1 MAIQVSPGIN
11 VSEFD
16 NTTVVPAVS
25 TTVGGMA
32 GVFQWGPAYQ
42 RVLIDSETTLVQKF
56 GKPDSNTFESFFSA
70 ANFLAYGNALYVV
83 RTYDASALNAIANTV
98 GAATVPQIDNFD
110 DFTKTTL
117 DANVAYV
124 AKYAGSLGNSLKV
137 SVCDSANAY
146 SCNLTANAAALTFTV
161 GSNTATIN
169 AYATAS
175 GGGNTAANAVLN
187 ALTVG
192 DYIKAGNTTVGYQY
206 LKVTAITGPTG
217 AETSANGSYYANGAT
232 ISFATPYTL
241 STNITQI
248 SNTTARFWEFYNSV
262 DRAPAT
268 SAYAAGLSL
277 TTMDEIHVV
286 VVDKGGKFTG
296 TPNQILEVWSN
307 LSRATDAK
315 SSSGAALYYR
325 TVIDNNSAYLYTGTP
340 RSGAGTGTATSLS
353 NSSNVKPLSASLA
366 SGADSSAEGSI
377 ALGAVAQGWD
387 LFKSKEDVDVSLLVT
402 GKAVSTGGLANYII
416 GNIAETRK
424 DCVAFISPDSSILTN
439 ADPVQ
444 YAVDFRNSTGGVS
457 GLTINSS
464 YAVYTGNY
472 KYQYDKYNDVY
483 RWIPLN
489 GDIAGLC
496 TATDFTRDAW
506 YSPAGFNRGQIKN
519 VTKLL
524 YNPNQ
529 AQRDLLY
536 KNDVNP
542 VVTFPGQGTVL
553 YGDKTLLGQPTSF
566 SRINVRRLFIVL
578 EKAISLAAQTSLFEF
593 NDAFTRAQFKNLV
606 EPFLRQIQGRRGIYD
621 YRVVCDETNNTPQVI
636 DSNQFVGDIYIKPA
650 RSINFIQLN
659 FVAVRTGVDFNTIVG
674 QF

>member
-25 TTVGGMA
+25 TTVGGIA

-42 RVLIDSETTLVQKF
+42 RVLVDSETTLVQKF

-83 RTYDASALNAIANTV
+83 RTYDASALNAVANT
-98 GAATVPQIDNFD
+98 GTVTAPQIDNID
-110 DFTKTTL
+110 DFSKTTL
-117 DANVAYV
+117 DANIAYV
-124 AKYAGSLGNSLKV
+124 AKYAGTLGNSLKV
-137 SVCDSANAY
+137 SVCDSANAF
-146 SCNLTANAAALTFTV
+146 SCNLVANAAALTFTV
-161 GSNTATIN
+161 GSNTATVN
-169 AYATAS
+169 AYSTS
-175 GGGNTAANAVLN
+175 QGGGNTAANSVLG

-192 DYIKAGNTTVGYQY
+192 DFVRAGNATIGYQF
-206 LKVTAITGPTG
+206 LKVTAVAGPTG
-217 AETSANGSYYANGAT
+217 AETANGGSYFANGVT
-232 ISFATPYTL
+232 ISFATPYNL
-241 STNITQI
+241 STAITQN
-248 SNTTARFWEFYNSV
+248 SNTTVRFWEFYNAV
-262 DRAPAT
+262 DRAPGT
-268 SAYAAGLSL
+268 TPYTAGLGL
-277 TTMDEIHVV
+277 TTRDELHVV
-286 VVDKGGKFTG
+286 VVDEDGKFAG
-296 TPNQILEVWSN
+296 APNQILEVWSN

-315 SSSGAALYYR
+315 SSSGAAQFYR
-325 TVIDNNSAYLYTGTP
+325 TVIDNNSAYIYTGAP
-340 RSGAGTGTATSLS
+340 RSGAATGLASAVA
-353 NSSNVKPLSASLA
+353 NSTNVKPYSASLA
-366 SGADSSAEGSI
+366 LGADSTAEGSI
-377 ALGAVAQGWD
+377 ALGSVAAGWD

-402 GKAVSTGGLANYII
+402 GKAVSTGGLANYVIS
-416 GNIAETRK
+416 NIAESRQ
-424 DCVAFISPDSSILTN
+424 DCVAFISPDASILTN

-483 RWIPLN
+483 RWVPLN

-496 TATDFTRDAW
+496 AATDFDRDAW
-506 YSPAGFNRGQIKN
+506 FSPAGFNRGQIKN

-553 YGDKTLLGQPTSF
+553 YGDKTLLGQPSAF

-578 EKAISLAAQTSLFEF
+578 EKAIALAAQSSLFEF

-606 EPFLRQIQGRRGIYD
+606 EPFLRQVQGRRGIFD

>member
-16 NTTVVPAVS
+16 TTTVVPAVS
-25 TTVGGMA
+25 TTVGGIA

-42 RVLIDSETTLVQKF
+42 RVLVDSENTLVQKF
-56 GKPDSNTFESFFSA
+56 GKPDSSTFESFFSA

-83 RTYDASALNAIANTV
+83 RTYDASALNAVANTGPV
-98 GAATVPQIDNFD
+98 TAPQIDNID
-110 DFTKTTL
+110 DFGKQTL
-117 DANVAYV
+117 DANIAYV
-124 AKYAGSLGNSLKV
+124 AKYAGALGNSLKV
-137 SVCDSANAY
+137 SVCDSANAF
-146 SCNLTANAAALTFTV
+146 SCNLVANAAALTFSV
-161 GSNTATIN
+161 GSNTATVN
-169 AYATAS
+169 AYSTS
-175 GGGNTAANAVLN
+175 QGGGNTAANAVLN
-187 ALTVG
+187 AITVG
-192 DYIKAGNTTVGYQY
+192 DYVRAGNATIGYQY
-206 LKVTAITGPTG
+206 LKVTAVAGPTG
-217 AETSANGSYYANGAT
+217 AEASSGGNYFANGVT
-232 ISFATPYTL
+232 VSFATPYTL
-241 STNITQI
+241 SANITQA
-248 SNTTARFWEFYNSV
+248 SNNTVRYWEFYNTV
-262 DRAPAT
+262 DKAPGT
-268 SAYAAGLSL
+268 SPYAAGLGL
-277 TTMDEIHVV
+277 TTKDEIHVV
-286 VVDKGGKFTG
+286 VVDEDGKFAG
-296 TPNQILEVWSN
+296 APNQILEVWAN

-315 SSSGAALYYR
+315 SSSGASLYYR
-325 TVIDNNSAYLYTGTP
+325 TVIDNSSEYIYTGTP
-340 RSGAGTGTATSLS
+340 RSGAATGLASALSTST
-353 NSSNVKPLSASLA
+353 NVKPYSASLGL
-366 SGADSSAEGSI
+366 GADSTAEGSI
-377 ALGAVAQGWD
+377 ALSSVAIGWD

-402 GKAVSTGGLANYII
+402 GKAISTGGLANYVIS
-416 GNIAETRK
+416 NIAESRK
-424 DCVAFISPDSSILTN
+424 DCVAFVSPDSAILTN
-439 ADPVQ
+439 AEPVQ

-483 RWIPLN
+483 RWVPLN

-496 TATDFTRDAW
+496 AATDFERDAW
-506 YSPAGFNRGQIKN
+506 FSPAGFNRGQIKN

-553 YGDKTLLGQPTSF
+553 YGDKTLLGQPTAF

-578 EKAISLAAQTSLFEF
+578 EKAIALAAQSSLFEF
-593 NDAFTRAQFKNLV
+593 NDAFTRAQFRNLV
-606 EPFLRQIQGRRGIYD
+606 EPFLRQVQGRRGIFD